1 MSASLNHIPSL
12 LGAFL
17 DSFCPLFPR
26 KILNRMEVYFPP
38 SAWTT
43 TPTADALRASWS
55 KHRVAFVKQA
65 VYNDLYSCPCLSS
78 GPEVV
83 RSSLL
88 RTGPMGFLIDLKAD
102 FWMVHEDLSH
112 ECKTWEESPGSN
124 PMTTHAVLR
133 RMRQAQ
139 DEIPL
144 SGIWGHQ
151 HSPASLAVSI
161 DSIPWGDYKVV
172 VSLDI
177 AVSRHIMNQYP
188 QILWVY
194 FPADPGTPTSKSA
207 RSTPPN
213 GFDVALTH
221 MHRRFPVRPN
231 LGSRT
236 IECPYS
242 FQTPFSWKSTWAQPP
257 ERSGVMVEGKTY
269 GKLTPDQL
277 SSLTGFGPVRRPQGS
292 VSEMAH
298 DLLSSRYYLSLYG
311 HPLTGNGQIEAIMA
325 GCLSIGDPETYV
337 QRSLYT
343 PITVVPDFTSSLQRI
358 EEFERSP
365 NLREQSRQEQQA
377 IAEYICFRRP
387 AYQLLTFLQKKRSQ

>member
-1 MSASLNHIPSL
+1 MELSS
-12 LGAFL
+12 
-17 DSFCPLFPR
+17 FPR
-26 KILNRMEVYFPP
+26 IQDILTKTFTLLPRVILNRLEVGAIP
-38 SAWTT
+38 SSFDHM
-43 TPTADALRASWS
+43 PSSSKIRSDWS
-55 KHRVAFVKQA
+55 DLKCGFIKQCI
-65 VYNDLYSCPCLSS
+65 YNDLYCCPSRT
-78 GPEVV
+78 PAPDAV

-88 RTGPMGFLIDLKAD
+88 RTGPMGFLTDLGAD
-102 FWMVHEDLSH
+102 FWHVAEDPAP

-124 PMTTHAVLR
+124 PETDLEIFR
-133 RMRQAQ
+133 SRQHQ
-139 DEIPL
+139 IPL
-144 SGIWGHQ
+144 KGVRGHTQ
-151 HSPASLAVSI
+151 TPSDMSVSV
-161 DSIPWGDYKVV
+161 DAIPWGIYDVII
-172 VSLDI
+172 SLDI
-177 AVSRHIMNQYP
+177 AVPLRVMNLYP
-188 QILWVY
+188 HVLWVY
-194 FPADPGTPTSKSA
+194 FPADPGTPTSKSS
-207 RSTPPN
+207 RRTPPN

-221 MHRRFPVRPN
+221 MHRRFPVRPG

-236 IECPYS
+236 IDCPYS
-242 FQTPFSWKSTWAQPP
+242 FQTPFSWKSTWAQSP
-257 ERSGVMVEGKTY
+257 ERAGVMVEGKTY

-277 SSLTGFGPVRRPQGS
+277 ASLTRFGPVRRPQGS

-343 PITVVPDFTSSLQRI
+343 PITVVPDFASSLQRI

>member
-1 MSASLNHIPSL
+1 LILIPNYLSFFFSGLPRSWLNWLETNTLPH
-12 LGAFL
+12 
-17 DSFCPLFPR
+17 SFVEL
-26 KILNRMEVYFPP
+26 P
-38 SAWTT
+38 SANEI
-43 TPTADALRASWS
+43 RAAY
-55 KHRVAFVKQA
+55 KMHKVAFVKQCI
-65 VYNDLYSCPCLSS
+65 YNDLYCCPSRTPA
-78 GPEVV
+78 PETI
-83 RSSLL
+83 RTSLL
-88 RTGPMGFLIDLKAD
+88 RTGPMGFLTDLGSD
-102 FWMVHEDLSH
+102 FWHVVEDPAP

-124 PMTTHAVLR
+124 LETDLEVFR
-133 RMRQAQ
+133 SRQRQ
-139 DEIPL
+139 IPL
-144 SGIWGHQ
+144 KGLHGHKQ
-151 HSPASLAVSI
+151 TPLDMSVSV
-161 DSIPWGDYKVV
+161 DAIPWGKYDVII
-172 VSLDI
+172 SLDI
-177 AVSRHIMNQYP
+177 AVPLRIINKHP
-188 QILWVY
+188 QVLWVY
-194 FPADPGTPTSKSA
+194 FPADP
-207 RSTPPN
+207 STPKAKFSRARPPE

-242 FQTPFSWKSTWAQPP
+242 FQSPFSWKSTWAHSP

-277 SSLTGFGPVRRPQGS
+277 ASLTRFGPVRRPQGS

-343 PITVVPDFTSSLQRI
+343 PVTVVPDFTSSLHRI
-358 EEFERSP
+358 EEFERNP
-365 NLREQSRQEQQA
+365 KLREQSRQEQQV

-387 AYQLLTFLQKKRSQ
+387 AYQLLTFLKKKRSP

>member
-1 MSASLNHIPSL
+1 MH
-12 LGAFL
+12 
-17 DSFCPLFPR
+17 
-26 KILNRMEVYFPP
+26 K
-38 SAWTT
+38 
-43 TPTADALRASWS
+43 
-55 KHRVAFVKQA
+55 VAFVKQC
-65 VYNDLYSCPCLSS
+65 VYNDLYCCPSRTRA
-78 GPEVV
+78 PEAV

-88 RTGPMGFLIDLKAD
+88 RTGPMGFLTDLGAD
-102 FWMVHEDLSH
+102 FWHVHEDSAL
-112 ECKTWEESPGSN
+112 ECRTWEESPGSN
-124 PMTTHAVLR
+124 PNTDLEEFR
-133 RMRQAQ
+133 SRQYKLPHDGKLGHLCPPADLSVEVDKVPWQ
-139 DEIPL
+139 EYEIVVSMDIAIPL
-144 SGIWGHQ
+144 RI
-151 HSPASLAVSI
+151 I
-161 DSIPWGDYKVV
+161 
-172 VSLDI
+172 
-177 AVSRHIMNQYP
+177 RNYP
-188 QILWVY
+188 RILWVY

-207 RSTPPN
+207 RKTPPT
-213 GFDVALTH
+213 GFDVTLTH
-221 MHRRFPVRPN
+221 MHRRFPVRPG

-236 IECPYS
+236 IDCPYS
-242 FQTPFSWKSTWAQPP
+242 FQSPFSWKSTWAQPP

-277 SSLTGFGPVRRPQGS
+277 ASLTRFGPVRRPQGS

-387 AYQLLTFLQKKRSQ
+387 AYQLLTFLQKKRSP